1 MKTYHSSQ
9 WNDLQLQMTTSLT
22 MTTTTTIN
30 YYNHTTLQHP
40 GTCTR
45 LRPPVS
51 QITNHSI
58 ILGRVVFSGRI
69 AASFRPHTPSLSHIT
84 AAADVDASLKQT
96 FCCSCWDESRLLC
109 DSRRSCFVGDVLQNK
124 LVSSTCVEYFV
135 VCFLACLHYDYYT
148 ATSVAYWRFLAGH
161 WE

>member
-1 MKTYHSSQ
+1 
-9 WNDLQLQMTTSLT
+9 MTTSQT
-22 MTTTTTIN
+22 TTTTTTIN

-69 AASFRPHTPSLSHIT
+69 AALFRPHIPSLSHTT

-96 FCCSCWDESRLLC
+96 KSPY
-109 DSRRSCFVGDVLQNK
+109 
-124 LVSSTCVEYFV
+124 STAAAETRA
-135 VCFLACLHYDYYT
+135 VCFATAGVLVLSVMSYRTNWSHRRVWNISLFVFLHLCTMITIQLRQSLTEGSWPGIENKHY
-148 ATSVAYWRFLAGH
+148 VQ
-161 WE
+161 